1 MTIKIIKF
9 LGIKFYNENYTQ
21 IKKRLFQK
29 KGYLVIP
36 AASALSEV
44 FLKKNHHYL
53 NSLKKANIAI
63 FDSGLFCICILFF
76 KFILVKK
83 FSGYKFINEF
93 LRDKM
98 MKSKKILILNSV
110 KKEKKLNTILL
121 NSNKF
126 QFHKHYICPI
136 YIPKLVH
143 DKILIKIINNYK
155 PEVVIINITGG
166 VQEPLALYLQQNT
179 NVKFV
184 TICSGAAMGFFSGSQ
199 APISKFMD
207 KYYLGW
213 LVRLIHNPSVFI
225 PRLAKSFFLIVYVL
239 LNPVTIL
246 RR

>member
-9 LGIKFYNENYTQ
+9 LGIKFYNENYAQ

-36 AASALSEV
+36 AASALMEV
-44 FLKKNHHYL
+44 YLKKNRYYL

-63 FDSGLFCICILFF
+63 FDSGLFCLCILFF
-76 KFILVKK
+76 KLIRVKK
-83 FSGYKFINEF
+83 FSGFKFMENF
-93 LRDKM
+93 LSDTTL
-98 MKSKKILILNSV
+98 KSKKILILNAC
-110 KKEKKLNTILL
+110 KKEKKNNIILL

-126 QFHKHYICPI
+126 KFHKHYICPI
-136 YIPKLVH
+136 YNPKLAH

-155 PEVVIINITGG
+155 PEVVIINISGG

-179 NVKFV
+179 KVKFV

-199 APISKFMD
+199 APINKFMD

-213 LVRLIHNPSVFI
+213 FVRLIHNPLIFI
-225 PRLAKSFFLIVYVL
+225 PRLTKSLFLIANVL
-239 LNPVTIL
+239 FTPINIL

>member
-1 MTIKIIKF
+1 
-9 LGIKFYNENYTQ
+9 
-21 IKKRLFQK
+21 
-29 KGYLVIP
+29 
-36 AASALSEV
+36 
-44 FLKKNHHYL
+44 
-53 NSLKKANIAI
+53 
-63 FDSGLFCICILFF
+63 
-76 KFILVKK
+76 
-83 FSGYKFINEF
+83 
-93 LRDKM
+93 M

-136 YIPKLVH
+136 YNPKLVH

-155 PEVVIINITGG
+155 PEVVIINIAGG

-184 TICSGAAMGFFSGSQ
+184 TICSGAAMGFFSGMQ
-199 APISKFMD
+199 APISKFVD

-213 LVRLIHNPSVFI
+213 LARLIYNPFLFL
-225 PRLAKSFFLIVYVL
+225 PRLTKSLLLILIVL
-239 LNPVTIL
+239 CNSITIV